1 MSVRIMSAVWE
12 TSKAKDT
19 ELLLLLAIADHAN
32 DEGYAY
38 PKVANLA
45 RKIRLSERSVQRLSR
60 NLVESG
66 ELEITYS
73 DSGRG
78 PNLYRVLVGVTGVTP
93 LLMGDVTGDTSGVTN
108 LSARGDK
115 AGTPTLMN
123 LDQPSLEPSGAPTRT
138 KVVTKAFLS
147 KMAEEFPNIDVAEE
161 WDRAR
166 NHTAYLKAIDKQR
179 YFRNWLNRSG
189 KGKYQRGQSQ
199 RKSSEDSVAEWK
211 RLYPNALVTRG
222 D

>member
-38 PKVANLA
+38 PKVATLA
-45 RKIRLSERSVQRLSR
+45 RKIRMTERSVRRLTGQ
-60 NLVESG
+60 LVELG
-66 ELEITYS
+66 ELEVTFS

-78 PNLYRVLVGVTGVTP
+78 PNLYRVLIGGTELSA
-93 LLMGDVTGDTSGVTN
+93 LLMGEDHAVRSGGTE

-115 AGTPTLMN
+115 AVPPTLMN
-123 LDQPSLEPSGAPTRT
+123 LDQPSLEPSGAPPRT
-138 KVVTKAFLS
+138 KLVTKAFLS

-189 KGKYQRGQSQ
+189 KGNYQRGQSQ
-199 RKSSEDSVAEWK
+199 RKSSTDSVAEWK